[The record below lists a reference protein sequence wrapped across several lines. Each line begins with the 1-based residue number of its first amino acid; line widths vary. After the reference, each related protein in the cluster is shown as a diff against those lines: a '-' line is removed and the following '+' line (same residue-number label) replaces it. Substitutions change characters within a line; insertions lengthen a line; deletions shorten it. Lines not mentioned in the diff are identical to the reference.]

1 MNQSDFN
8 DVIVIRTMNHRLIFH
23 SVADNNWP
31 SKYEN
36 IISKEP
42 IKSLKDRN
50 NLKITR
56 ALHRLY
62 ETRFEKIYYRFR

>member
-1 MNQSDFN
+1 MAYESQSDFN
-8 DVIVIRTMNHRLIFH
+8 DVTVIRTMNHRLVAH

-50 NLKITR
+50 NSTTTR
-56 ALHRLY
+56 PL
-62 ETRFEKIYYRFR
+62 